1 MSESAGTKSDL
12 PPTQE
17 NEVTSNSIE
26 QWQLNELMAAAE
38 KQAKTALVSTTPLIE
53 LLESITALRSHVQR
67 SRFRF
72 ERKDAFLDQ
81 FPGGIGAAVYGC
93 CLTDRD
99 VQEEQLVLPL
109 NPPSPQPPQ
118 PEGGE

>member
-1 MSESAGTKSDL
+1 M
-12 PPTQE
+12 
-17 NEVTSNSIE
+17 TSSSIE
-26 QWQLNELMAAAE
+26 QWQLDELTLLAR
-38 KQAKTALVSTTPLIE
+38 KQAKEALVETTPLIE
-53 LLESITALRSHVQR
+53 LLENLTALRSHVQR

-72 ERKDAFLDQ
+72 ERKDAFLAQ

-99 VQEEQLVLPL
+99 VQEEQLILPL